1 MPTPGAA
8 FAVKSASSLA
18 RKVDPMAENDITP
31 SEEPTAPLPPLAE
44 NSQPG
49 VAPVFAEPY
58 AETPVEPSVEPP
70 VAAAMPAVHPR
81 LSTPAI
87 FACIAAGAVA
97 LLLAFAAGWA
107 SHGMATRMALG
118 GYGPGGGRMQAYSLG
133 SPGGIRGHMGGRFG
147 AGRPGSGR
155 GGWERFSGQG
165 GGSWGNGPMMR
176 GQQGQNSYGAPA
188 PGGQL
193 PQSHP
198 GPSAYPTPY

>member
-8 FAVKSASSLA
+8 FAVKSTSSLA

-49 VAPVFAEPY
+49 MAPVFAEPF
-58 AETPVEPSVEPP
+58 AEPP
-70 VAAAMPAVHPR
+70 VAAVTPAAHPG

-87 FACIAAGAVA
+87 FACVAAGAVA
-97 LLLAFAAGWA
+97 LLLAFAAGWT

-118 GYGPGGGRMQAYSLG
+118 GYGPGGGRMHAYALG
-133 SPGGIRGHMGGRFG
+133 SPGGIRGPMGGRFG
-147 AGRPGSGR
+147 AGRPASGR
-155 GGWERFSGQG
+155 RGWEQFSGQG
-165 GGSWGNGPMMR
+165 GGSLGNGPMMR
-176 GQQGQNSYGAPA
+176 GERGQNSYGAPA
-188 PGGQL
+188 PGGPL

-198 GPSAYPTPY
+198 DPGAYPTPY